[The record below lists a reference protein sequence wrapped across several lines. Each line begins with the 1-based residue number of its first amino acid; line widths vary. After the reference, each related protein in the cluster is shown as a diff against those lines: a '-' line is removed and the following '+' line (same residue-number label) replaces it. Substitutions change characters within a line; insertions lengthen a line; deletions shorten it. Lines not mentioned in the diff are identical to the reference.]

1 MTTKDKKFKKK
12 QKLRNNE
19 YYDIQEDFDSLYEKS
34 KAKYEFKD
42 LLTLILDKRNIML
55 AYRNIKKNKGSKTN
69 GVNKNTIIE
78 LGETNADKL
87 VDYVRCRLSNFKP
100 YPVRRVEIEKE
111 DGKKRP
117 LGIPTIED
125 RLIQQCIKQVL
136 EPICE
141 AKFHKH
147 SYGFRP
153 NHSTHHAI
161 ARCMSLI
168 HRAKLHYVVDI
179 DIKGFFDNV
188 NHGKML
194 KQIWAMGIRDK
205 NLICIISKMIKAE
218 IKGIGIPEKGVPQ
231 GGILSPLLSNIVLNE
246 LDWWISSQWETHK
259 MKRSYSVE
267 ASKYRILKES
277 NLKKIF
283 IVRYADDFKIFCDS
297 RKDATRIF
305 EGVKLWIKERLGLD
319 ISPEKS
325 KIVNLRKEFSEFLG
339 IKLKVHEKEN
349 RWAVKSHM
357 RDKALRNCIKTIK
370 KRLKD
375 IQKNPTT
382 ETAYYYNSTIL
393 GIHNYY
399 KCATNVTKDFDR
411 IAFKV
416 RKTLYNR
423 TYEKHRKSGAK
434 NKAYQ
439 KYYGGYKG
447 KVTYIAGIALF
458 PISYVQTKPPLNFTQ
473 SINNYSK
480 DGRMK
485 IHDKLRVIT
494 VETLK
499 YLMENP
505 LRGKSSELNDNRL
518 SLYVGQQGKCAVTSK
533 ILKVGDMEVHHIK
546 PQSKG
551 GSDKYQNLL
560 FVTINVHKLIHATE
574 QQTINKY
581 FSYVNPDKNQLEKI
595 NKLRQL
601 VGNCEICCE

>member
-19 YYDIQEDFDSLYEKS
+19 YYDIQEDFDYLYEKS
-34 KAKYEFKD
+34 KDKYEFKD

-55 AYRNIKKNKGSKTN
+55 AYRNIKKNKGSKTK

-87 VDYVRCRLSNFKP
+87 LDYVRCRLRNFKP

-153 NHSTHHAI
+153 NRSTHHAI

-168 HRAKLHYVVDI
+168 HHAKLHYVVDI

-259 MKRSYSVE
+259 MKRVYSVE
-267 ASKYRILKES
+267 ACKYDILKKS
-277 NLKKIF
+277 NLKKVF
-283 IVRYADDFKIFCDS
+283 IVRYADDFKVFCNN
-297 RKDATRIF
+297 RKDANKVF
-305 EGVKLWIKERLGLD
+305 EAVKLWLKERLDLD
-319 ISPEKS
+319 ISLEKS

-339 IKLKVHEKEN
+339 IKLKVHEKVD

-357 RDKALRNCIKTIK
+357 KDKAVRNCIKTIK

-382 ETAYYYNSTIL
+382 ETAYYFNSTIL
-393 GIHNYY
+393 GLHNYY
-399 KCATNVTKDFDR
+399 KCATNITKDFDR

-423 TYEKHRKSGAK
+423 TYDKHRKSGTK

-485 IHDKLRVIT
+485 IHDKLRAIT
-494 VETLK
+494 VDILK

-533 ILKVGDMEVHHIK
+533 TLKIGDMEVHHIK

-560 FVTINVHKLIHATE
+560 FVTVNVHKLIHATE
-574 QQTINKY
+574 EQTINKY
-581 FSYVNPDKNQLEKI
+581 FSYVNPDKSQLEKI
-595 NKLRQL
+595 NKLRKL